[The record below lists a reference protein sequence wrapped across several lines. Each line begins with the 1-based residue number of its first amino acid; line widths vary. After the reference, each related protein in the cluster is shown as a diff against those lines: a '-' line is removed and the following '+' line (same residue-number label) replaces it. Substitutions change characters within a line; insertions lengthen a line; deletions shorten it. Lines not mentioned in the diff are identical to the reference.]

1 MIVSCCGFSVYLRS
15 RLKIVRHQS
24 DGAHEAMLGPGKK
37 PKITK
42 TKETQEAEKSDE
54 YEALQSFLRSIS
66 STATLPP
73 YVKGETFSSYR
84 GVFNQCLVTCAVLI
98 LAAGAGHPIGF
109 SAVALPQLRNETSN
123 MRIDEDMGS
132 WIASIH
138 SAATPLG
145 SMVSGPIME
154 FIGRKR
160 TLQSCTLPLIIG
172 WIIIGTSIHN
182 GMLLFGRVFCGFAV
196 GVMAA
201 PSQVYLGEIAEPR
214 LRGLLIGAPFVAYS
228 LGVLYVYA
236 LGGVLS
242 WRSVALLSIVLP
254 GLAVVALCFSPESP
268 TWLARR
274 GRFHDA
280 MAAMAR
286 LRGDPD
292 IAQREL
298 HELISAREKEK
309 ARGEHSI
316 RFFATVTR
324 APVLKPLLLIN
335 LFNMLQILSGS
346 YVVIFYA
353 VDMVRDSGGALD
365 PQVVANASAL
375 VRLCVTVV
383 ACALLMRLTRRGLV
397 MISGVGTA
405 VCTLSLAFVL
415 YQGDA
420 GYAAPILILA
430 YVGFNTLGFFLLPG
444 LMIGELLPT
453 KVRGLCGG
461 YIFCLFNS
469 VLFGFT
475 KLYPVMKDKIGM
487 TGVFGLFGAS
497 SSLATVALYLLLP
510 ETKGK
515 SLLQI
520 EQYYQKPNLLWVTRK
535 KATNNQKV

>member
-1 MIVSCCGFSVYLRS
+1 MVFTIFGFAIHFKQKFRVIR
-15 RLKIVRHQS
+15 IQN
-24 DGAHEAMLGPGKK
+24 DGAHEAMLGDGQVPQ
-37 PKITK
+37 IVS
-42 TKETQEAEKSDE
+42 KETKKADE

-73 YVKGETFSSYR
+73 YVKGETYSSTR
-84 GVFNQCLVTCAVLI
+84 GVFNQCLITCAVLI

-109 SAVALPQLRNETSN
+109 SAVALPQLRIENST
-123 MRIDEDMGS
+123 MRIDEEMGS

-145 SMVSGPIME
+145 SMLSGPIME
-154 FIGRKR
+154 AIGRKR
-160 TLQSCTLPLIIG
+160 TLQACTLPLIVG
-172 WIIIGTSIHN
+172 WIIIGTASHHA
-182 GMLLFGRVFCGFAV
+182 LLLLGRIVCGFAV
-196 GVMAA
+196 GIMAA
-201 PSQVYLGEIAEPR
+201 PSQVYLGEISEPR
-214 LRGLLIGAPFVAYS
+214 LRGLLIGTPFVAYS

-236 LGGVLS
+236 LGGALP
-242 WRSVALLSIVLP
+242 WRSVAHLSTVLP
-254 GLAVVALCFSPESP
+254 ALAFIALCLSPESP

-280 MAAMAR
+280 MAAMSR

-292 IAQREL
+292 TAQREL

-309 ARGEHSI
+309 ARGEEKI
-316 RFFATVTR
+316 NFLETVRR

-335 LFNMLQILSGS
+335 AFNILQILSGS

-353 VDMVRDSGGALD
+353 VDIVKDSGGALQ
-365 PQVVANASAL
+365 PTMAANASAL
-375 VRLCVTVV
+375 VRLAVTVI
-383 ACALLMRLTRRGLV
+383 ACILLLRITRRALV
-397 MISGVGTA
+397 LVSGIGTA
-405 VCTLSLAFVL
+405 VCTLALAAL
-415 YQGDA
+415 LSQGPGSGVTPPA
-420 GYAAPILILA
+420 LILG
-430 YVGFNTLGFFLLPG
+430 YVAFNTLGFFLLPG

-475 KLYPVMKDKIGM
+475 KLYPVMKNSIGIA
-487 TGVFGLFGAS
+487 GVFGLFGAS
-497 SSLATVALYLLLP
+497 SLLATVVLFLLLP

-520 EQYYQKPNLLWVTRK
+520 EQYYQKPNILWISRK
-535 KATNNQKV
+535 KMTTESQRV